1 MKGFAVKGWH
11 RVRVALVLPAL
22 LALAGCGHTA
32 TPAVPPALSPP
43 ASEPP
48 SSPAIRPDTSADIA
62 LPSGSRLLPVG
73 SHRLHVRSLGLEHTG
88 PAIVLLSG
96 PTDHWHS
103 DSGWFALLQPMLA
116 RQFRVHA
123 IDRAGHGFS
132 DIAGDGSY
140 QSFAEDLAQLLPQL
154 ETEPVL
160 VIAFASSNLTLHH
173 YLARHGQSGLRAAL
187 LIDPDGLHPD
197 LLSFYAEQAG
207 PFQQGEKLADYVNAG
222 HYDARAESFY
232 LKEREHL
239 QTILPAAV
247 ADQMDWPFY
256 DDIARERRNRARILM
271 RDAAIARYD
280 QDVIGAAAIA
290 WPATL
295 PVWSYDTDFEHTA
308 IDAATEP
315 AEKTRL
321 EQWRQLSSEFM
332 TALPGHCR
340 IGSTSREHLATVA
353 EADRLLRLA
362 GQLARGLDC
371 PPETR

>member
-1 MKGFAVKGWH
+1 MKGWRSGNQ
-11 RVRVALVLPAL
+11 RLLLPAL
-22 LALAGCGHTA
+22 LALAGCSHTE
-32 TPAVPPALSPP
+32 TPPAANPP
-43 ASEPP
+43 NEPP
-48 SSPAIRPDTSADIA
+48 TISAIDPVATADNA

-73 SHRLHVRSLGLEHTG
+73 GHRLHVRSLGTEHGG

-116 RQFRVHA
+116 QQFRVHA

-140 QSFAEDLAQLLPQL
+140 QGFADDLAQLLPQL

-160 VIAFASSNLTLHH
+160 VIAFASSNLSLHH
-173 YLARHGQSGLRAAL
+173 YFARHGERGLRAAL

-207 PFQQGEKLADYVNAG
+207 PFQQGETLADYVNAG
-222 HYDARAESFY
+222 KYDARAESFY

-239 QTILPAAV
+239 QTILPATL

-256 DDIARERRNRARILM
+256 DAIARERRNRARILM
-271 RDAAIARYD
+271 RFAGIARYD
-280 QDVIGAAAIA
+280 RDVTGAATIA

-295 PVWSYDTDFEHTA
+295 PVWSYDTDFERSA

-315 AEKTRL
+315 AEKAKL
-321 EQWRQLSSEFM
+321 EQWRQLSSEYM
-332 TALPGHCR
+332 TALPNHCR
-340 IGSTSREHLATVA
+340 IGSASREHLATVA
-353 EADRLLRLA
+353 EADRLIRLI
-362 GQLARGLDC
+362 GQLARDLPC